1 MIQAVII
8 DDEKN
13 NIDNL
18 SGLLQQYCS
27 QVHIA
32 GVAMSADEGAAL
44 IRTLNPNLVFLDIQM
59 PGKSGF
65 QMLEELPDLSF
76 EIILITAFDQYGIQA
91 IKFSAVDYLL
101 KPLNIDELKA
111 AVQKAEK
118 RLNEKMQN
126 RELENLLQLIRNR
139 EEKAAH
145 KLALPTVKETRFV
158 HPNEIVRCESSNA
171 YTTFYLLNKEK
182 IVVSKPI
189 YEYEELL
196 ADFGF
201 IRCHQSHLVNRTYI
215 RSWVKE
221 DGGYLMLDNG
231 DEVPVSRS
239 KKDNITQALI
249 HLK

>member
-27 QVHIA
+27 QVYIA
-32 GVAMSADEGAAL
+32 GVAMSADEGAGL

-59 PGKSGF
+59 PGKNGF
-65 QMLEELPDLSF
+65 QMLEELPGLSF
-76 EIILITAFDQYGIQA
+76 EIILVTAFDQYGIQA

-118 RLNEKMQN
+118 RITEKMQN

-139 EEKAAH
+139 EEKASH
-145 KLALPTVKETRFV
+145 KLALPTIKETRFV
-158 HPNEIVRCESSNA
+158 HPKEIVRCESSNA

-182 IVVSKPI
+182 IIVSKPI

-201 IRCHQSHLVNRTYI
+201 IRCHQSHLVNKAYI
-215 RSWVKE
+215 KSWVKE
-221 DGGYLMLDNG
+221 DGGYLVLDDG
-231 DEVPVSRS
+231 GEVPVSRS

>member
-8 DDEKN
+8 DDERN

-18 SGLLQQYCS
+18 EGLLQQYCP

-32 GVAMSADEGAAL
+32 GVAMNADEGAAI
-44 IRTLNPNLVFLDIQM
+44 IRALSPSLVFLDIQM

-65 QMLEELPDLSF
+65 QMLQSLSIYNF

-101 KPLNIDELKA
+101 KPLNIEELKI

-118 RLNEKMQN
+118 RINERMQN
-126 RELENLLQLIRNR
+126 RELENLLQLLKHR
-139 EEKAAH
+139 EQKSAH
-145 KLALPTVKETRFV
+145 KLALPTLKETRFV
-158 HPNEIVRCESSNA
+158 HPKEILRCESSNA
-171 YTTFYLLNKEK
+171 YTTFYLLNNEK
-182 IVVSKPI
+182 TVVSRPI

-201 IRCHQSHLVNRTYI
+201 LRCHQSHLVNKTYI
-215 RSWVKE
+215 KSWVKE
-221 DGGYLMLDNG
+221 DGGYLVLDNG
-231 DEVPVSRS
+231 DRVPVSRS
-239 KKDNITQALI
+239 KKDNITQILI